1 MQKVDKSVAIV
12 GGGVAGITAAL
23 ELANRGV
30 QVALVEKKQGLG
42 GAVSL
47 FCCKATDQ
55 CNKCSVCVANQRM
68 EELWSKPHLSLFINS
83 EIDKVAR
90 SDSGFHI
97 TVRRQPAYID
107 DAKCVRCQ
115 LCTEKCPTKPSSIF
129 LPPPHSPLQSYVI
142 DPDRCLHFQGKKEC
156 RLCQEVCPPGA
167 IDLSQEGK
175 EESLQVGAIVVAT
188 GFSPF
193 DPTRKKRY
201 GYGAYPDVITALELE
216 QQLRLEGK
224 LSRPSDG
231 SQPEQI
237 AFIQCFGSRDA
248 NLGNNYCSRV
258 CCTYTMR
265 LANLLKFQL
274 PDSSITIFYMDIQT
288 FGKEFDQFYQQCRQ
302 KIEFVRDMPSTI
314 QQDGDHHLWITYQ
327 DRKEGKIVRRSF
339 DLVTL
344 SVGLCP
350 GEDTEKLAKLL
361 GLQTNEHGFLKSLS
375 PLQTNET
382 EAEGIFLAGTCQG
395 PKDISESIA
404 HSVGAAAKVLSYLGV
419 E

>member
-1 MQKVDKSVAIV
+1 MDKSVLV
-12 GGGVAGITAAL
+12 MGGGVAGIAAAL
-23 ELANRGV
+23 ELASRGV
-30 QVALVEKKQGLG
+30 QVALVEKSLGLG
-42 GAVSL
+42 GVVAL

-55 CNKCSVCVANQRM
+55 CNKCSVCVANQKM
-68 EELWSKPHLSLFINS
+68 EELWSKPHLTLYTGSKI
-83 EIDKVAR
+83 EKVAR
-90 SDSGFHI
+90 SNSGFNI
-97 TVRRQPAYID
+97 TARRKPPYID
-107 DAKCVRCQ
+107 DDKCIRCQ
-115 LCTEKCPTKPSSIF
+115 LCTEKCPTTPSSIF

-142 DPDRCLHFQGKKEC
+142 DPDRCLHFQGKEC
-156 RLCQEVCPPGA
+156 RLCQEVCPTGA
-167 IDLSQEGK
+167 IDLTQKGK
-175 EESLQVGAIVVAT
+175 EESSQVGAIIVAT

-193 DPTRKKRY
+193 DPNRKKRY

-216 QQLRLEGK
+216 EQLRVAGK

-231 SQPEQI
+231 SQPKQI

-248 NLGNNYCSRV
+248 HVGNNYCSRV

-265 LANLLKFQL
+265 LANLLKFKL
-274 PDSSITIFYMDIQT
+274 PSSSETIFYMDIQT
-288 FGKEFDQFYQQCRQ
+288 FGKEFEQFYQQCR
-302 KIEFVRDMPSTI
+302 KEIEFVRDMPSLI
-314 QQDGDHHLWITYQ
+314 QQDGNNQLLITYQ
-327 DRKEGKIVRRSF
+327 DRKKGKVVQRGF
-339 DLVTL
+339 DLVVL

-361 GLQTNEHGFLKSLS
+361 GLQTNEHGFFKSLS

-404 HSVGAAAKVLSYLGV
+404 HSIGATEKVLLHLGV